1 MSKIIE
7 YNQDARQK
15 LANGAKKLSDAVSS
29 TLGPFG
35 RNVIIEK
42 TNELPQSTKDG
53 VTVAKSITLKD
64 PIENIGAEVVKQA
77 AIKAANTA
85 GDGTTTTTLLAY
97 NLINEGLSSVRAGS
111 NAVEIKKGIDAAV
124 KQVVSALKENSKD
137 ISSEDQLKQVATIS
151 ANNDESTGELIATA
165 IEKVGR
171 EGVVAIEESKTGE
184 TSLEVVEGIQFDK
197 GYKSPYFVTNNNTM
211 QSVLEDPFVLIYDG
225 RITTAAELLN
235 VLQKVNSENKSL
247 LIVADDIDGEALA
260 TLIVNK
266 MRGIVKVCAVKAP
279 DFGERKTLLLE
290 DLAIITGGQ
299 VISKDKGLKLDKMTV
314 AQLSSYLG
322 VARTATISKEKTT
335 IVDGK
340 GTEEDILTRAE
351 EIKVQIDN
359 AQSFFEKEKLQ
370 ERLGKLVGGVAII
383 NVGGNN
389 EIELKEYKDRVED
402 ALFATRAAVEE
413 GILPGGGAALL
424 YAREAINYAKTDSD
438 DFNTGKKIVYKALS
452 APFTKILL
460 NAGYDNPSWY
470 IYELGKTSLDPDT
483 DVYDNTW
490 LGYDLKSETI
500 VNMLDAGI
508 LDPTKV
514 VRLAVENAAAVAGTI
529 LTTETVIYEEPTKE
543 KKEEDGMGNMMGMM

>member
-1 MSKIIE
+1 MSKLIE
-7 YNQDARQK
+7 YNNDARQK
-15 LANGAKKLSDAVSS
+15 LAEGAKKLSKAVVS

-35 RNVIIEK
+35 RNVIIERQ
-42 TNELPQSTKDG
+42 NELPQSTKDG

-64 PIENIGAEVVKQA
+64 PIENIGAEIVKQA

-97 NLINEGLSSVRAGS
+97 TLINEGLSSVRAGS

-124 KQVVSALKENSKD
+124 KQVVESLKGNSKD
-137 ISSEDQLKQVATIS
+137 ISSEEQLKQVATIS
-151 ANNDESTGELIATA
+151 ANNDDFTGNLVAEALDR
-165 IEKVGR
+165 VGR
-171 EGVVAIEESKTGE
+171 DGVVAIEESKTGE
-184 TSLEVVEGIQFDK
+184 TTLESVEGIQFDK

-211 QSVLEDPFVLIYDG
+211 QAVLEDPYILIYDG

-247 LIVADDIDGEALA
+247 LVVAEDVDGEALA

-266 MRGIVKVCAVKAP
+266 MRGIVKTVAVKAP
-279 DFGERKTLLLE
+279 DFGERRTLLLE
-290 DLAIITGGQ
+290 DLAIVTGGQ
-299 VISKDKGLKLDKMTV
+299 VISKDKGLKLDKLTP
-314 AQLSSYLG
+314 AQLSTYLG
-322 VARTATISKEKTT
+322 KARTVTVDKEKTT
-335 IVDGK
+335 VVDGK
-340 GTEEDILTRAE
+340 GEESAIDARAE
-351 EIKVQIDN
+351 EIKVQIEK

-402 ALFATRAAVEE
+402 ALFATRAANEE
-413 GILPGGGAALL
+413 GILPGGGVALL
-424 YAREAINYAKTDSD
+424 YAREAITYSKDESN
-438 DFNTGKKIVYKALS
+438 DFKTGKKIVYDALS
-452 APFTKILL
+452 SPFTQILN
-460 NAGYDNPSWY
+460 NAGYNNPSWY
-470 IYELGKTSLDPDT
+470 MYELGNTALE
-483 DVYDNTW
+483 NTW

-514 VRLAVENAAAVAGTI
+514 VRLAIENAASVAGTI

-543 KKEEDGMGNMMGMM
+543 KKEDDFGNPGLGF